1 MSKPIAFII
10 GAGKNIGAGVAN
22 ALQSK
27 GYRIALAARSLK
39 PEDSTSDRLLL
50 PVDLSNAESIAPAFA
65 SLRKQ
70 WGEPS
75 VVFYNGRHPHSQ
87 NPIIPSHHL
96 DLLTRTTAAAVHFA
110 DPSDPLSP
118 SVADFTQDLTINTIS
133 LYATIKESL
142 SSFESLPNS
151 APGTFL
157 YTGNSLNVKPQP
169 AFTTLGVGKTAS
181 AHVVELASGAYGGKG
196 YK

>member
-1 MSKPIAFII
+1 MSKPIAFIV
-10 GAGKNIGAGVAN
+10 GAGQRIGAGVAD

-39 PEDSTSDRLLL
+39 SEDSTGDRLHL
-50 PVDLSNAESIAPAFA
+50 PVDLSSPESVAPAFA

-75 VVFYNGRHPHSQ
+75 VVFYNGMHPQSKRPNH
-87 NPIIPSHHL
+87 PSA
-96 DLLTRTTAAAVHFA
+96 LLTYITAAAVHFA
-110 DPSDPLSP
+110 DPSHPLSP
-118 SVADFTQDLTINTIS
+118 SLADFTQDLSINTIS
-133 LYATIKESL
+133 LYAAIKESHA
-142 SSFESLPNS
+142 SFEALPAS
-151 APGTFL
+151 AAKVFL
-157 YTGNSLNVKPQP
+157 YTGNSLNVTPQP

-181 AHVVELASGAYGGKG
+181 AHVIGLASGAYAGKG